1 MNRRNVINANTDE
14 SRYSVAPGRRS
25 FPRALVP
32 TDPHP
37 ELLCAASKDDG
48 EESLT
53 RIREPDEKQS

>member
-25 FPRALVP
+25 FPRAFVP
-32 TDPHP
+32 TDPDT
-37 ELLCAASKDDG
+37 ELLGALKDG
-48 EESLT
+48 EEPLT